1 MDYWKVYIYLDKYG
15 YTHETVNHSQEFV
28 NDKSTHTIKIKGH
41 WRQLKSS
48 LLTHGRRKYNYSS
61 YLGKFIWR

>member
-1 MDYWKVYIYLDKYG
+1 MDYWKVYIYLDKHG

-48 LLTHGRRKYNYSS
+48 
-61 YLGKFIWR
+61 